1 MSPVALDTRWPEE
14 SLRAI
19 VEEQVLTHPL
29 NRLSRLDGGP
39 IFENPLVGVADG
51 YDPLFAQYKTIIGDF
66 HLTPREVM
74 AKPSAWLEEPAE
86 PVPMERA
93 LHESPGVTHAS
104 LDRIRVIGWILPIAG
119 ATRASNRGQ
128 VDRPSIAWGHTR
140 TFGEHFNEA
149 LRRHVVEVLREAG
162 YLAVAPVLEPYFRT
176 LSEGPT
182 KPPASVWSER
192 HVMYA
197 AGLGTFGLSDGFI
210 TPRGIAMRCG
220 SVVTNLPLE
229 ITPRTYAS
237 HTANCLYLSEGAC
250 GRCAE
255 RCPAGAITREGGH
268 DKLKCQAYA
277 YGTLR
282 PLFAAYGVEG
292 ERGAAVG
299 CGLCQTGVPCEA
311 EIPTRRTR

>member
-1 MSPVALDTRWPEE
+1 MLPIALDSRQPEE

-19 VEEQVLTHPL
+19 VEEQLRVNPL

-39 IFENPLVGVADG
+39 IFENPLVGFADG
-51 YDPLFAQYKTIIGDF
+51 DDPLFQQYRTIIGEF
-66 HLTPREVM
+66 HLTPREVL
-74 AKPSAWLEEPAE
+74 ARALEEAPE
-86 PVPMERA
+86 T
-93 LHESPGVTHAS
+93 THAS
-104 LDRIRVIGWILPIAG
+104 LEGVRVIAWILPVAET
-119 ATRASNRGQ
+119 TRVANRAQ
-128 VDRPSIAWGHTR
+128 KDVPTIAWGHTR

-149 LRRHVVEVLREAG
+149 LRHHVVGALREAG

-176 LSEGPT
+176 FNDGIN

-229 ITPRTYAS
+229 VTPRIYES
-237 HTANCLYLSEGAC
+237 HTANCLYLSRGVCGA
-250 GRCAE
+250 CAE

-268 DKLKCQAYA
+268 DKLKCQEYT

-282 PLFAAYGVEG
+282 PLFAEYGVEG
-292 ERGAAVG
+292 ERGAGVG

-311 EIPTRRTR
+311 GIPR